1 MNNPPQKKI
10 APCCQRLSSPA
21 MPEKISDSESS
32 FRIFP
37 GTPGQNKIH
46 TSGTFLTCELV
57 SLMQSTFCM
66 HKNSH
71 ACTLLFPSVSKYNT
85 CASASSVYCISALD
99 LIECMH
105 WIMHCKSQPF
115 FQGPLLVEMCNIANP
130 LKNLSALK

>member
-1 MNNPPQKKI
+1 MPFLTLEKKNAYSQPALLFLKYCVTVIGGSLVNNPPKKKI

-71 ACTLLFPSVSKYNT
+71 ACTLLFPSASKYT
-85 CASASSVYCISALD
+85 IHAHQHRQCTA
-99 LIECMH
+99 
-105 WIMHCKSQPF
+105 
-115 FQGPLLVEMCNIANP
+115 
-130 LKNLSALK
+130 